1 VKGLHDQQAFNLEV
15 LILRKRLTDSI
26 APHRQNLGKG
36 PIAPIKIV
44 CPEEQ
49 NPGFRAVMVHLGTL
63 MQSHP

>member
-1 VKGLHDQQAFNLEV
+1 VKDLHAQQAFNLEV

-26 APHRQNLGKG
+26 ALLRQNLGKG

-44 CPEEQ
+44 SPEER
-49 NPGFRAVMVHLGTL
+49 NPGFRAVMAHLGTL